1 MHLENRRPA
10 TSPWTRCAG
19 VGAKPPSD
27 LTPPPLGL
35 DEDDR
40 LPDLPALEMLAT
52 PRLEPPQPA
61 IRTAMPTS
69 TTRAARPRGSSR
81 RRWRALTVSAGRM
94 VNGSFA
100 STLSNYMRGRLN
112 LVTATARS
120 PNETG
125 SFAAGVRDLARD
137 LRLVSVRESTA
148 V

>member
-1 MHLENRRPA
+1 
-10 TSPWTRCAG
+10 
-19 VGAKPPSD
+19 
-27 LTPPPLGL
+27 
-35 DEDDR
+35 
-40 LPDLPALEMLAT
+40 
-52 PRLEPPQPA
+52 
-61 IRTAMPTS
+61 
-69 TTRAARPRGSSR
+69 
-81 RRWRALTVSAGRM
+81 M

-137 LRLVSVRESTA
+137 LRLVAVRESTA